1 MSNGQLQRI
10 SGAYHRADAQ
20 LASRL
25 PDLRLPRMNEAARAA
40 FRAVLDC
47 ERPPGNGSLMD
58 FLALAEARGFCGHP
72 ADWVPA
78 FDDDPYLPPLYQPWV
93 DWLSEHG
100 LTRFHDGNWLTED
113 NWDRWKPRP
122 RLRAFRKLLRETPQ
136 AAADLLMTMAPSQP
150 AAIRLALLGEIDAGG
165 AFYGNY
171 PRQVPMLR
179 FFLADPSARIR
190 AAAEEKLARMNGLQ
204 TEAAHAA
211 ELARHIEVSGGRVT
225 YGTPPAPH
233 TSPWSVQYSC
243 TTFDHLAA
251 ALGLSPRDLARQ
263 ADLEGL
269 GSNFLSLLVGTGDVE
284 SRAIVA
290 ARMLEAFPPD
300 QIPIRLFRGVE
311 RPLWERGLRAFFRSE
326 YSGSVEEFL
335 GPEIGT
341 LSPAQMPQLLF
352 YERLDQSV
360 INELE
365 AGTLPV
371 NIRYDPLRAL
381 GLVLRKDAAQ
391 EALNRAVSLGMK
403 ADSPRLT
410 MLKFNM
416 AL

>member
-1 MSNGQLQRI
+1 MSNGQLQQV

-25 PDLRLPRMNEAARAA
+25 PSLRLPLMNDAARAA
-40 FRAVLDC
+40 FRAVL
-47 ERPPGNGSLMD
+47 EYEKPPGNGSLMD
-58 FLALAEARGFCGHP
+58 VLALAEARGVCGHP

-78 FDDDPYLPPLYQPWV
+78 FDDDPYLPTLYQPWV

-100 LTRFHDGNWLTED
+100 LTRFHDGNWLTRE

-136 AAADLLMTMAPSQP
+136 AAFELLRTMAPSQP
-150 AAIRLALLGEIDAGG
+150 AATRLALLGEIDAGG

-171 PRQVPMLR
+171 PRQVPMLE

-190 AAAEEKLARMNGLQ
+190 TAAEEKLARTNGFL
-204 TEAAHAA
+204 TEEAHAA
-211 ELARHIEVSGGRVT
+211 ELAKQIVVGGGAVT

-233 TSPWSVQYSC
+233 ASPWSIHYSC

-284 SRAIVA
+284 TRAIAA

-311 RPLWERGLRAFFRSE
+311 RALWERGLRAFFRSE

-341 LSPAQMPQLLF
+341 LSPAQMRQLLF
-352 YERLDQSV
+352 HERLEQSV
-360 INELE
+360 VNEIE

-371 NIRYDPLRAL
+371 NIRYDPFRAL
-381 GLVLRKDAAQ
+381 GLVLRKDAAR
-391 EALNRAVSLGMK
+391 EILDRALSLGMK
-403 ADSPRLT
+403 AANPRLT
-410 MLKFNM
+410 MLKFNL